1 MFVVVAFDVTT
12 NEESVAA
19 SSLTSCKFSKLQVFD
34 VQWNISG
41 SNLNISGINR
51 PYLGTGR
58 MTDAQILSTDYFQFF
73 DSTTVNGSYGMNHFS
88 SEGTLKTAMYTTG
101 TFRAMG
107 ADFIFF
113 LGNGSW
119 GTVITTTSG
128 YAYGSSVVLPIT
140 TQNPSNASMATYGGC
155 SSTPATAVGTIPT
168 TTTTSTV
175 ASTTTTTT
183 TTTTT
188 VASTT
193 TTTTIP
199 ATTTTTTTTTIPA
212 TTTTTTTTIAPATTT
227 TTTVAPANTAS
238 SSVPTATVA
247 TLPAS
252 TPSAVVVASTTAPAP
267 AQVSTVTAPQVL
279 SAGASTT
286 TTTTPI
292 RATSSN
298 ATAATVVGSIPT
310 TTVAPTT
317 TTTVATGND
326 APLAEDAVSSVPQ
339 DQAVAVI
346 NGKTKKVL
354 VIRSAAKMQASVG
367 TIVMDLTA
375 TTKDGN
381 PISLDEDGNLLVQPG
396 DVVELRLAGLLGAS
410 ESEVWLYSTPQKIGS
425 VLVGAD
431 GEAAFA
437 YAVPESLEEGEHRIV
452 LSGQSVLGDTVTVG
466 LPLRAVEGEKSG
478 GNLFQSSPVI
488 WLILGLFVVIG
499 LFLPS
504 QIRRR
509 RS

>member
-1 MFVVVAFDVTT
+1 
-12 NEESVAA
+12 
-19 SSLTSCKFSKLQVFD
+19 
-34 VQWNISG
+34 
-41 SNLNISGINR
+41 
-51 PYLGTGR
+51 
-58 MTDAQILSTDYFQFF
+58 
-73 DSTTVNGSYGMNHFS
+73 
-88 SEGTLKTAMYTTG
+88 
-101 TFRAMG
+101 
-107 ADFIFF
+107 
-113 LGNGSW
+113 
-119 GTVITTTSG
+119 
-128 YAYGSSVVLPIT
+128 
-140 TQNPSNASMATYGGC
+140 
-155 SSTPATAVGTIPT
+155 
-168 TTTTSTV
+168 
-175 ASTTTTTT
+175 
-183 TTTTT
+183 
-188 VASTT
+188 
-193 TTTTIP
+193 
-199 ATTTTTTTTTIPA
+199 
-212 TTTTTTTTIAPATTT
+212 
-227 TTTVAPANTAS
+227 
-238 SSVPTATVA
+238 
-247 TLPAS
+247 
-252 TPSAVVVASTTAPAP
+252 
-267 AQVSTVTAPQVL
+267 VL
-279 SAGASTT
+279 SAGAT

-339 DQAVAVI
+339 DQAVALI

-396 DVVELRLAGLLGAS
+396 DVVELRLTGLLGAS

-431 GEAAFA
+431 GRAAFA
-437 YAVPESLEEGEHRIV
+437 YAVPESLEAGEHRIV

-466 LPLRAVEGEKSG
+466 LPLRAVERDKSG
-478 GNLFQSSPVI
+478 GNLFRNSPFI

-509 RS
+509 RL